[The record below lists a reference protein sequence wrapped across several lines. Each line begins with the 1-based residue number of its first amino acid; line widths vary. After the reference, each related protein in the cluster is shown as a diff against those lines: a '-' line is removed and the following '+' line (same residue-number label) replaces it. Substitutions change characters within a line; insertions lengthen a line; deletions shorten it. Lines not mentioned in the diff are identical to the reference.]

1 VRALQRQTY
10 MTAAR
15 VSALR
20 RDRSY
25 RKCE

>member
-10 MTAAR
+10 MAAAR

-20 RDRSY
+20 RDRIY
-25 RKCE
+25 RNCE